1 MLSFLFLYYL
11 SFFNFQVFFSNAS
24 LLIDVVILVYFT
36 IVFVCRRRLIEIRNN
51 EVVKEELE
59 IVIAEIAETKPFTAL
74 GFFNVERCCLITVIT
89 TAFTYV
95 IVLLQGVA

>member
-1 MLSFLFLYYL
+1 M
-11 SFFNFQVFFSNAS
+11 
-24 LLIDVVILVYFT
+24 DVVILVYFT

-51 EVVKEELE
+51 EDVKEELE

-74 GFFNVERCCLITVIT
+74 GFFTVERCCLITVIA